1 MIEQQ
6 FNPLD
11 RLRTR
16 TAALGLPDW
25 FLRQGKGTL
34 TTAVAEI
41 AQLITARD
49 WALVGFCFSDGTFFP
64 GRSGKVSRKVAQA
77 CQSLLRSCHNDTVD
91 LVDARAA
98 LSDQLV
104 DTDGV
109 DLPRALT
116 IIPLMFRDQPLMFL
130 AVGSSNSDGP
140 LDPDILAQL
149 HLLGE
154 ITDEINSLRAE
165 MRFLTL
171 DMLDLLK
178 SNIDETADELV

>member
-1 MIEQQ
+1 MIDQQ
-6 FNPLD
+6 LNPLD
-11 RLRTR
+11 RLRAR

-34 TTAVAEI
+34 TTAVTEI
-41 AQLITARD
+41 AQLITGRD
-49 WALVGFCFSDGTFFP
+49 WALIGFDYSDATYYP
-64 GRSGKVSRKVAQA
+64 AHSGEVSFKIAQA
-77 CQSLLRSCHNDTVD
+77 CQSLLRSCNNETID
-91 LVDARAA
+91 LADARAA
-98 LSDQLV
+98 LSDQPV

-116 IIPLMFRDQPLMFL
+116 IIPLVFREKPLMFL
-130 AVGSSNSDGP
+130 AVGSSDSDGP

-154 ITDEINSLRAE
+154 ITEEINSLRGE

-178 SNIDETADELV
+178 SNIDEDAEELV